1 MSFKLHLNQKTNWF
15 IGLMIKRNHHEVN
28 GTSWNSI
35 ESLKKKKKK
44 KKKRVKYYIL
54 PFLLD
59 NEFLWTITF
68 DNIIEYMSTIGRI
81 RGPMNCCIGESLLNI
96 NQIIVLQA
104 CEKSWC
110 FLSVLPCK
118 LDHQNSSPSSKY
130 QSKFHTPTP
139 HSPPKKLKKEES
151 TKSYLSTQFIF
162 P

>member
-1 MSFKLHLNQKTNWF
+1 MLSDKRYEVQTPSKPKTNWC
-15 IGLMIKRNHHEVN
+15 ISLMIKRNHHEAN
-28 GTSWNSI
+28 ATGWNSI
-35 ESLKKKKKK
+35 KFIIKKKE
-44 KKKRVKYYIL
+44 VKYYIL
-54 PFLLD
+54 PFILD

-104 CEKSWC
+104 YEKSWC

-118 LDHQNSSPSSKY
+118 LDHQNIKPN
-130 QSKFHTPTP
+130 FTPHPLPPTP
-139 HSPPKKLKKEES
+139 PPKKFKIKKS
-151 TKSYLSTQFIF
+151 PKSYLSTQFIF